1 MDLRSPSLGSFGV
14 FTLNLAAINIRG
26 SARRAVP
33 INNIDAA
40 GMMLWMFDN
49 DPQV

>member
-1 MDLRSPSLGSFGV
+1 MDLWSPSLGSFGV

-33 INNIDAA
+33 INNKDVA
-40 GMMLWMFDN
+40 GMILRIFDN